1 MAGKKKKVILVVYH
15 KLMDGSLEE
24 MGSSLEAK
32 IKQAADNP
40 GNNIEMRLVE
50 AAKMPSWDYEN
61 DRVDMI
67 LVSPRVRFRKKEI
80 CEKAEPLGIIVQ
92 DIDPT
97 AYSMADGEKILGR
110 LMEALKQKD
119 K

>member
-1 MAGKKKKVILVVYH
+1 MSNKKIKVILVVDH
-15 KLMDGSLEE
+15 KMLGNSLEE

-40 GNNIEMRLVE
+40 GNNIEMRVVQ
-50 AAKMPSWDYEN
+50 AAKMPLWDYEN
-61 DRVDMI
+61 ERVDMI
-67 LVSPRVRFRKKEI
+67 IVSPRARFRKKEI

-92 DIDPT
+92 DIDT
-97 AYSMADGEKILGR
+97 VAYSMTDGEEILGR
-110 LMEALKQKD
+110 IMEALKQKD